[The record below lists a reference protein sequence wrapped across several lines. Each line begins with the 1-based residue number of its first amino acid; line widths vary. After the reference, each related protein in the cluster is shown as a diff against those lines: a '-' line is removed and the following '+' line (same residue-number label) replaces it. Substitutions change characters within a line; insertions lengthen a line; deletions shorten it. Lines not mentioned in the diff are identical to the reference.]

1 MLPSELRLASGS
13 VGPSALHS
21 VRQCFKMV
29 CAPVYRVAC
38 VLISL
43 HTFIIIII
51 IIITGAHGIDP
62 VLVSPGT
69 LAAEP

>member
-43 HTFIIIII
+43 HTFIE
-51 IIITGAHGIDP
+51 ACE
-62 VLVSPGT
+62 
-69 LAAEP
+69 ARR

>member
-43 HTFIIIII
+43 HTSIE
-51 IIITGAHGIDP
+51 TKR
-62 VLVSPGT
+62 
-69 LAAEP
+69 AADLLRRRL